1 MISYQK
7 SQQGMEKKE
16 RKMRMSVIVKN
27 RQEVQTIL
35 ESQQYIPNQEVIYA
49 VFNAMRLNM
58 PILIEGPAGTGK
70 TELAK
75 VLHQAL
81 NWELLRVQCYEGIDF
96 SKVLYEYNYAK
107 QMITINALQSKI
119 NEGMVG
125 LSLDESINHFEED
138 TNFFDERFL
147 LKRPLLKAI
156 EGDERKILLI
166 DEIDKSDEE
175 FEALLLEFLGEFSV
189 SIPEYQTISCPK
201 GREPIVILTSN
212 ANRELSEALKRRCI
226 YLYIDYPSQEVES
239 RIIAEKAQVDEAF
252 AQKVAQAVKNIRSIK
267 SLKQKPSI
275 AESIMWAKSL
285 LIHLGEE
292 PFDESNKES
301 IDWTL
306 NVLLKNQ
313 LDIDRVK
320 ANRYLASV

>member
-1 MISYQK
+1 
-7 SQQGMEKKE
+7 MEQL
-16 RKMRMSVIVKN
+16 VQN
-27 RQEVQTIL
+27 RQEVQALL

-125 LSLDESINHFEED
+125 LSLDESINHFKED

-156 EGDERKILLI
+156 EGDQRKILLI

-189 SIPEYQTISCPK
+189 SIPEYRTISCPQ

-226 YLYIDYPSQEVES
+226 YLYIDYPSQAVES
-239 RIIAEKAQVDEAF
+239 RIIAEKANVDEAF
-252 AQKVAQAVKNIRSIK
+252 AQKVAKAVQQIRSVNG
-267 SLKQKPSI
+267 LKQKPSI

-285 LIHLGEE
+285 LIHLGADGLNE
-292 PFDESNKES
+292 DNQSN

-306 NVLLKNQ
+306 NVLLKNKR
-313 LDIDRVK
+313 DIEKVK
-320 ANRYLASV
+320 KTRYLANV

>member
-1 MISYQK
+1 MMKMK
-7 SQQGMEKKE
+7 S
-16 RKMRMSVIVKN
+16 IVTN
-27 RQEVQTIL
+27 RQEVQALL

-125 LSLDESINHFEED
+125 LSLDESINHFKED

-156 EGDERKILLI
+156 EGDQRKILLI

-189 SIPEYQTISCPK
+189 SIPEYRTISCPQ

-226 YLYIDYPSQEVES
+226 YLYIDYPSQAVES
-239 RIIAEKAQVDEAF
+239 RIIAEKANVDEAF
-252 AQKVAQAVKNIRSIK
+252 AQKVAKAVQQIRSVNG
-267 SLKQKPSI
+267 LKQKPSI

-285 LIHLGEE
+285 LIHLGADGLNE
-292 PFDESNKES
+292 DNQSN

-306 NVLLKNQ
+306 NVLLKNKR
-313 LDIDRVK
+313 DIEKVK
-320 ANRYLASV
+320 KTRYLANV